1 MGGGLMQLV
10 AYGAQDIYLTGKPQI
25 TFFRLVTRRYTN
37 FAMEAIEQTFNGQ
50 PTFGRKVTCTVS
62 RNGDLAHRMYLEID
76 LNVAPNALAASMA
89 GTVAV
94 GGASAGTVDR
104 FNADNGNDVQLAGA
118 AAATITSNNVGN
130 TAEWVQKRA
139 NRLNAARL
147 GHLMIEKVEIEIG
160 GQIIDTHYGEWM
172 DMWSQLTHSEEQWKK
187 LSTLINGSL
196 AELDE
201 CATGANTQAKLYVPL
216 QFWFNCNPG
225 LALPLIALQY
235 HEVKL
240 HVYFASKACLSRVGD
255 FSSIDLDQVLL
266 YVDYIYLDTDERR
279 RFAAQSHE
287 YLIEQLQQNGP
298 TSVAATNQHAN
309 INLNFNHPVKELVWR
324 VQNVADEDTFN
335 YWPTPF
341 NQNVAVGA
349 NDLTERAHNEFLER
363 AKLQLNGTD
372 RFSARE
378 GSYFRCVQ
386 AYQHHTGGHNQNPR
400 KALGGFYTYSFAL
413 RPEEH
418 QPSGTCN
425 FSRLDSATLQL
436 DFNDLTSSVLTGT
449 TGLTPI
455 NQAKEVVVYARN
467 YNVLRI
473 MSGMGGLAYSN

>member
-1 MGGGLMQLV
+1 MQLV
-10 AYGAQDIYLTGKPQI
+10 AYGAQDVFLTGKPQI

-50 PTFGRKVTCTVS
+50 ASLGRKVTCTVS
-62 RNGDLAHRMYLEID
+62 RNGDLAHRMYLELD
-76 LNVAPNALAASMA
+76 LSLSPGSLVSNVVTSGNGSW
-89 GTVAV
+89 
-94 GGASAGTVDR
+94 
-104 FNADNGNDVQLAGA
+104 ADD
-118 AAATITSNNVGN
+118 
-130 TAEWVQKRA
+130 TADIFEKQK
-139 NRLNAARL
+139 NRLRAARL
-147 GHLMIEKVEIEIG
+147 GHAMIEKVEIEIG

-172 DMWSQLTHSEEQWKK
+172 DMWAQLTHSEEQWSK
-187 LSTLINGSL
+187 LNKLISGSL

-201 CATGANTQAKLYVPL
+201 CAMGEDVQTKLYVPL

-240 HVYFASKACLSRVGD
+240 HVYFQTAACLSKLGD
-255 FSSIDLDQVLL
+255 FASVSLDQCLL

-279 RFAAQSHE
+279 RFASQSHE
-287 YLIEQLQQNGP
+287 YLIEQVQMNGP
-298 TSVAATNQHAN
+298 TSVAAANQHAN

-324 VQNVADEDTFN
+324 VQNNASEDTFH
-335 YWPTPF
+335 YWPSAF
-341 NQNVAVGA
+341 NTADTSAMVQAK
-349 NDLTERAHNEFLER
+349 NEFLER

-372 RFSARE
+372 RFSVRE

-386 AYQHHTGGHNQNPR
+386 PYQHHTGGHNQSPQF
-400 KALGGFYTYSFAL
+400 AEGGFYAYSFAL

-436 DFNDLTSSVLTGT
+436 DFNNVDGDN
-449 TGLTPI
+449 GEAMG
-455 NQAKEVVVYARN
+455 AKEVVVYARN

>member
-1 MGGGLMQLV
+1 MFQKNYFRILYYKQKVNMGGGLMQLV
-10 AYGAQDIYLTGKPQI
+10 AYGAQDVFLTGKPQI

-50 PTFGRKVTCTVS
+50 AALGRKVTCTIS

-76 LNVAPNALAASMA
+76 LGLTPQSLVSNV
-89 GTVAV
+89 
-94 GGASAGTVDR
+94 
-104 FNADNGNDVQLAGA
+104 
-118 AAATITSNNVGN
+118 ITSSDGVWSSDAADASFLG
-130 TAEWVQKRA
+130 
-139 NRLNAARL
+139 RLRAARL
-147 GHLMIEKVEIEIG
+147 GHAMIEKVEIEIG

-172 DMWSQLTHSEEQWKK
+172 DMWAQLTHSEEQWTK
-187 LSTLINGSL
+187 LNRLISGEL
-196 AELDE
+196 GELDE
-201 CATGANTQAKLYVPL
+201 CATTGTMQTKLYVPL

-240 HVYFASKACLSRVGD
+240 HVYFQTASCLSKIGS
-255 FSSIDLDQVLL
+255 FSSVTLDQCLL

-279 RFAAQSHE
+279 RFASQSHE
-287 YLIEQLQQNGP
+287 YLIEQVQVNGP
-298 TSVAATNQHAN
+298 TSVAAQSQHAN

-324 VQNVADEDTFN
+324 VQNTANEDTFHF
-335 YWPTPF
+335 WPSTF
-341 NQNVAVGA
+341 NTAVTA
-349 NDLTERAHNEFLER
+349 ADDKATNDYLER

-372 RFSARE
+372 RFSVRE

-386 AYQHHTGGHNQNPR
+386 PYQHHTGGHRQSNR
-400 KALGGFYTYSFAL
+400 YSEGGFYAYSFAL

-436 DFNDLTSSVLTGT
+436 DFNNTDGSSGF
-449 TGLTPI
+449 I
-455 NQAKEVVVYARN
+455 NQNKEVVVYARN
-467 YNVLRI
+467 YNVLRV

>member
-1 MGGGLMQLV
+1 MQLV
-10 AYGAQDIYLTGKPQI
+10 AYGAQDVYLTGKPQI

-50 PTFGRKVTCTVS
+50 PTFGRKVTCTIS
-62 RNGDLAHRMYLEID
+62 RNGDLAHRMLLEID
-76 LNVAPNALAASMA
+76 LSVSPSSLAEDLLGSGSITVNTA
-89 GTVAV
+89 G
-94 GGASAGTVDR
+94 GTSSVSR
-104 FNADNGNDVQLAGA
+104 WSADNGGNIQLSA
-118 AAATITSNNVGN
+118 AAVDSG
-130 TAEWVQKRA
+130 EWIQRKA
-139 NRLNAARL
+139 NRLQAARL
-147 GHLMIEKVEIEIG
+147 GHLMIEKLEIEIG

-172 DMWSQLTHSEEQWKK
+172 DMWAQLTHSEEQWTK
-187 LSTLINGSL
+187 LTRMINGSL

-240 HVYFASKACLSRVGD
+240 HVYFQSKACLNRVGD
-255 FSSIDLDQVLL
+255 FSDVSLDQVLL
-266 YVDYIYLDTDERR
+266 YVNYIYLDTDERR
-279 RFAAQSHE
+279 RFASQSHE
-287 YLIEQLQQNGP
+287 YLIEQLQMNGP

-309 INLNFNHPVKELVWR
+309 INLNFNHPVKELIWR
-324 VQNVADEDTFN
+324 VQNIADEDTFN
-335 YWPTPF
+335 YWPTTF
-341 NQNVAVGA
+341 NA
-349 NDLTERAHNEFLER
+349 NTLSNDTSLNQRAHNEFIER

-386 AYQHHTGGHNQNPR
+386 PYEHHTGGHRQNPR
-400 KALGGFYTYSFAL
+400 EATGGFYMYSFAL

-436 DFNDLTSSVLTGT
+436 DMNDLSVTSVSGT
-449 TGLTPI
+449 DGATPI

-467 YNVLRI
+467 YNILRI
-473 MSGMGGLAYSN
+473 MSGMGGLAFSN

>member
-1 MGGGLMQLV
+1 MQLV
-10 AYGAQDIYLTGKPQI
+10 AYGAQDVYLTGSPQI

-37 FAMEAIEQTFNGQ
+37 FAMEDIEQTFNGQ

-62 RNGDLAHRMYLEID
+62 RNGDLAHNMMLEID
-76 LNVAPNALAASMA
+76 LNITPSSLASLMSSKVNVRS
-89 GTVAV
+89 GN
-94 GGASAGTVDR
+94 SAGV
-104 FNADNGNDVQLAGA
+104 ADVSRWVADDGDNVQLAEAGV
-118 AAATITSNNVGN
+118 TSLNDDTG
-130 TAEWVQKRA
+130 EWIQKVA
-139 NRLNAARL
+139 NRLNATRL
-147 GHLMIEKVEIEIG
+147 GHLMIEKLEIEIG

-172 DMWSQLTHSEEQWKK
+172 DMWAQLTHSNEQWEK
-187 LSTLINGSL
+187 LERLVNGSL
-196 AELDE
+196 AELDQ
-201 CATGANTQAKLYVPL
+201 CASGNNTSAKLYVPL

-240 HVYFASKACLSRVGD
+240 HVYFQSKACLRRVGN
-255 FSSIDLDQVLL
+255 FTGVDLDQVLL
-266 YVDYIYLDTDERR
+266 YVNYIYLDTDERR
-279 RFAAQSHE
+279 RFASQSHE
-287 YLIEQLQQNGP
+287 YLIEQLQMNGP
-298 TSVAATNQHAN
+298 TSVASTNQHAN

-335 YWPTPF
+335 YWPSPF
-341 NQNVAVGA
+341 NANTLTSNV
-349 NDLTERAHNEFLER
+349 DLNKRAHNEFVEK

-372 RFSARE
+372 RFSSRE

-386 AYQHHTGGHNQNPR
+386 PYRHHTGGNKQNPR
-400 KALGGFYTYSFAL
+400 NATGGFYCYSFAL

-436 DFNDLTSSVLTGT
+436 DLNDLTDSSATIEGSD
-449 TGLTPI
+449 GLTPYL
-455 NQAKEVVVYARN
+455 QAKEVVVYARN

-473 MSGMGGLAYSN
+473 MSGMGGLAFSN

>member
-1 MGGGLMQLV
+1 MQLV

-25 TFFRLVTRRYTN
+25 TFFRLMTRRYTN

-50 PTFGRKVTCTVS
+50 PTFGRKVTCTIS
-62 RNGDLAHRMYLEID
+62 RNGDLAHRMLLEID
-76 LNVAPNALAASMA
+76 LSMSPNQLSNSVFAGSTDVIVPGGVSTVSHFDADAGVNQQIATGTTSANVAGS
-89 GTVAV
+89 G
-94 GGASAGTVDR
+94 
-104 FNADNGNDVQLAGA
+104 
-118 AAATITSNNVGN
+118 
-130 TAEWVQKRA
+130 EWIQRVA

-147 GHLMIEKVEIEIG
+147 GHLMIEKLEIEIG

-172 DMWSQLTHSEEQWKK
+172 DMWAQLTHSEEQWKK

-201 CATGANTQAKLYVPL
+201 CATGSDTSAKLYVPL

-240 HVYFASKACLSRVGD
+240 HVYFQSKACLNRVGD
-255 FSSIDLDQVLL
+255 FANVDLDQVLL

-279 RFAAQSHE
+279 RFASQSHE
-287 YLIEQLQQNGP
+287 YLIEQLQVNGP

-324 VQNVADEDTFN
+324 VQNVSDEDTFN

-341 NQNVAVGA
+341 NA
-349 NDLTERAHNEFLER
+349 NTLSDNTDLNTRAHNEYLER
-363 AKLQLNGTD
+363 AKLQLNGQD

-386 AYQHHTGGHNQNPR
+386 PYQHHTGGHNQNPR
-400 KALGGFYTYSFAL
+400 NATGGFYCYSFAL

-436 DFNDLTSSVLTGT
+436 DFNDLTATNVLGTG
-449 TGLTPI
+449 GRTPI

>member
-1 MGGGLMQLV
+1 MQLV
-10 AYGAQDIYLTGKPQI
+10 AYGAQDVFLTGKPQI
-25 TFFRLVTRRYTN
+25 TFFRLVYRRYTN

-76 LNVAPNALAASMA
+76 MNVTPNSLAASVMDGTAAVNTA
-89 GTVAV
+89 GGTSTVERFVADD
-94 GGASAGTVDR
+94 GADVDVSGDSSAGV
-104 FNADNGNDVQLAGA
+104 AL
-118 AAATITSNNVGN
+118 TI
-130 TAEWVQKRA
+130 QKRA
-139 NRLNAARL
+139 NRLNAARI

-172 DMWSQLTHSEEQWKK
+172 DMWAQLTHSEEQWQK

-201 CATGANTQAKLYVPL
+201 CATGANTSAKLYVPL

-240 HVYFASKACLSRVGD
+240 HVYFASKACLSRVGN
-255 FSSIDLDQVLL
+255 FTSVSLDQVLL
-266 YVDYIYLDTDERR
+266 YVDYIFLDTDERR
-279 RFAAQSHE
+279 RFASQSHE
-287 YLIEQLQQNGP
+287 YLIEQLQMNGP
-298 TSVAATNQHAN
+298 TSVAANNQHAN

-335 YWPTPF
+335 YWPTAF
-341 NQNVAVGA
+341 NANVEAA
-349 NDLTERAHNEFLER
+349 NVDLNQRAHNEFVEK

-372 RFSARE
+372 RFSGRE

-386 AYQHHTGGHNQNPR
+386 PYQHHTGGHNQAPR
-400 KALGGFYTYSFAL
+400 KALGGFYAYSFAL
-413 RPEEH
+413 HPEQH

-436 DFNDLTSSVLTGT
+436 DLNDLSQSVLSGT
-449 TGLTPI
+449 DGRTPI
-455 NQAKEVVVYARN
+455 SQNKEVVVYARN

>member
-1 MGGGLMQLV
+1 MQLV
-10 AYGAQDIYLTGKPQI
+10 AYGAQDVFLTGKPQI
-25 TFFRLVTRRYTN
+25 TFFRLVYRRYTN

-76 LNVAPNALAASMA
+76 MNVTPNALAASM
-89 GTVAV
+89 
-94 GGASAGTVDR
+94 S
-104 FNADNGNDVQLAGA
+104 
-118 AAATITSNNVGN
+118 GN
-130 TAEWVQKRA
+130 TTVNTAGGTSTVPRFDADTGADVDVSGDSANVVALTVQKRA
-139 NRLNAARL
+139 NRLNAARI
-147 GHLMIEKVEIEIG
+147 GHLMVEKVEIEIG

-172 DMWSQLTHSEEQWKK
+172 DMWAQLTHSEEQWQK

-201 CATGANTQAKLYVPL
+201 CASGSATSAKLYVPL

-240 HVYFASKACLSRVGD
+240 HVYFASKACLNRVGD
-255 FSSIDLDQVLL
+255 FSNVSLDQVLL
-266 YVDYIYLDTDERR
+266 YVDYIFLDTDERR
-279 RFAAQSHE
+279 RFASQSHE
-287 YLIEQLQQNGP
+287 YLIEQLQMNGP
-298 TSVAATNQHAN
+298 TSVAANNQHAN

-335 YWPTPF
+335 YWPTAF
-341 NQNVAVGA
+341 NENVETSDV
-349 NDLTERAHNEFLER
+349 NLNQRAHNEFVEK

-372 RFSARE
+372 RFSGRE

-386 AYQHHTGGHNQNPR
+386 PYQHHTGGHNQAPR
-400 KALGGFYTYSFAL
+400 KALGGFYAYSFAL
-413 RPEEH
+413 HPEQH

-436 DFNDLTSSVLTGT
+436 DLNDLSSNVLSGT
-449 TGLTPI
+449 DGRSPI
-455 NQAKEVVVYARN
+455 AQNKEVVVYARN

>member
-1 MGGGLMQLV
+1 MQLV
-10 AYGAQDIYLTGKPQI
+10 AYGAQDVYLTGKPQI

-50 PTFGRKVTCTVS
+50 PTLGRKVTCTIS

-76 LNVAPNALAASMA
+76 LNVTPDALTTSL
-89 GTVAV
+89 T
-94 GGASAGTVDR
+94 GASG
-104 FNADNGNDVQLAGA
+104 AGA
-118 AAATITSNNVGN
+118 ATDLDVSAVDGSTYALT
-130 TAEWVQKRA
+130 VQRRM
-139 NRLNAARL
+139 NRLNATRL
-147 GHLMIEKVEIEIG
+147 GHLMIEKMEIEIG

-172 DMWSQLTHSEEQWKK
+172 DMWAQLTHSEEQWQK
-187 LSTLINGSL
+187 LQTLVNGSL

-240 HVYFASKACLSRVGD
+240 HVYFQSKACLARVGS
-255 FSSIDLDQVLL
+255 FTNIDIDQCLL

-279 RFAAQSHE
+279 RFASQSHE
-287 YLIEQLQQNGP
+287 YLIEQLQMNGP
-298 TSVAATNQHAN
+298 TSVAAQNQHAN

-324 VQNVADEDTFN
+324 VQGTNSEDTFN
-335 YWPTPF
+335 YWPSSF
-341 NQNVAVGA
+341 NENTEVAST
-349 NDLTERAHNEFLER
+349 DLNARAQNEFLER
-363 AKLQLNGTD
+363 VKLQLNGTD

-386 AYQHHTGGHNQNPR
+386 PYQHHTGGHNQKP
-400 KALGGFYTYSFAL
+400 ATATGGFYSYSFAL
-413 RPEEH
+413 RPEDH

-436 DFNDLTSSVLTGT
+436 DFTDFANDISN
-449 TGLTPI
+449 PI
-455 NQAKEVVVYARN
+455 TQNKEVVVYARN